1 MAAAPFNFQLS
12 TFNFIFLWLYRL
24 LLPRRYAR
32 YLQRA
37 GGNVDKCHEALLHG
51 TYYEEYDSYDFA
63 HKSPAERR
71 TYVTDA
77 YRNRLCR
84 RINDAKQQAVV
95 MDKYR
100 TAMLYSDYY
109 RRKFMLCESDEQC
122 GDFVR
127 FGMDEGCL
135 VVKPIDDCAG
145 RGVQLLHAEDE
156 QGWRIHYQQM
166 MEQGR
171 RYIVEQRI
179 IQHSSMARWNE
190 SSVNTVRINTLNRNG
205 CISVLT
211 ANIRCGC
218 QGAFCDNC
226 AQGGYCANIDPATG
240 IIITPATSKGP
251 EKYDRHPNSGIT
263 FLGEQMPC
271 WQELLKAAY
280 DCARR
285 LPKLVYV
292 SWDFA
297 LTADGWTLVEA
308 NKGELIAD
316 QRNLGRGLKDMF
328 RGKSKSCFVNLLTTI
343 FYFMPLAA
351 LICS

>member
-1 MAAAPFNFQLS
+1 MFTFSIFNLAY
-12 TFNFIFLWLYRL
+12 IWLYRL
-24 LLPRRYAR
+24 LLPHRYSD

-37 GGNVDKCHEALLHG
+37 EGNVDKCHEALLHG

-63 HKSPAERR
+63 HKTPAERR

-84 RINDAKQQAVV
+84 RINNAKQQAVV

-100 TAMLYSDYY
+100 TAVMFNDYY
-109 RRKFMLCESDEQC
+109 HRKFMLCTDEGQSD
-122 GDFVR
+122 DFVR
-127 FGMDEGCL
+127 FGMEEDWL

-145 RGVQLLHAEDE
+145 RGVQLLHAVDE
-156 QGWRIHYQQM
+156 QGWRSHYRQM

-179 IQHSSMARWNE
+179 VQMPSMARWNE
-190 SSVNTVRINTLNRNG
+190 SSVNTVRINTLNHDGTIR
-205 CISVLT
+205 VLT

-218 QGAFCDNC
+218 RGAFCDNC
-226 AQGGYCANIDPATG
+226 AQGGYCANIDPASG
-240 IIITPATSKGP
+240 IIITSATSKGP
-251 EKYDRHPNSGIT
+251 EKYDRHPDSGIA
-263 FLGEQMPC
+263 FVGEQIPC
-271 WQELLKAAY
+271 WQQLLDAAF

-297 LTADGWTLVEA
+297 LTTDGWTLVEA

-316 QRNLGRGLKDMF
+316 QRNLGRGLKKELLMF
-328 RGKSKSCFVNLLTTI
+328 
-343 FYFMPLAA
+343 
-351 LICS
+351 

>member
-1 MAAAPFNFQLS
+1 MNAAALFNL
-12 TFNFIFLWLYRL
+12 TYLWLYRL
-24 LLPRRYAR
+24 LLPRRYSR
-32 YLQRA
+32 YLELA
-37 GGNVDKCHEALLHG
+37 KGSKDKCHEALLFG

-100 TAMLYSDYY
+100 TAVLFGDYY
-109 RRKFMLCESDEQC
+109 RRKFMLCNGEGQRD
-122 GDFVR
+122 DFVR
-127 FGMDEGCL
+127 FGMEEGWL

-145 RGVQLLHAEDE
+145 RGVQLLHADNE
-156 QGWRIHYQQM
+156 QDWHNHYRQM
-166 MEQGR
+166 MELGR

-179 IQHSSMARWNE
+179 MQEPSMARWNE
-190 SSVNTVRINTLNRNG
+190 SSVNTVRINTLNHNG
-205 CISVLT
+205 TISVLT

-218 QGAFCDNC
+218 RGAFCDNC
-226 AQGGYCANIDPATG
+226 AQGGYCANIDPASG
-240 IIITPATSKGP
+240 IIITSATSKGP
-251 EKYDRHPNSGIT
+251 EKYDRHPDSGIA
-263 FLGEQMPC
+263 FVGEQIPL
-271 WQELLKAAY
+271 WQSLLDAASA
-280 DCARR
+280 CAQR
-285 LPKLVYV
+285 LPKLTYV

-316 QRNLGRGLKDMF
+316 QRNLGRGLKNEL
-328 RGKSKSCFVNLLTTI
+328 K
-343 FYFMPLAA
+343 
-351 LICS
+351 

>member
-1 MAAAPFNFQLS
+1 MFTFSIFNLAY
-12 TFNFIFLWLYRL
+12 IWLYRL
-24 LLPRRYAR
+24 LLPHRYSD

-37 GGNVDKCHEALLHG
+37 EGNVDKCHEALLHG

-63 HKSPAERR
+63 HKTPAERR

-84 RINDAKQQAVV
+84 RINNAKQQAVV

-100 TAMLYSDYY
+100 TAVMFNDYY
-109 RRKFMLCESDEQC
+109 HRKFMLCTDEGQSD
-122 GDFVR
+122 DFVR
-127 FGMDEGCL
+127 FGMEEDWL

-145 RGVQLLHAEDE
+145 RGVQLLHAVDE
-156 QGWRIHYQQM
+156 QGWRSHYRQM
-166 MEQGR
+166 MEHGR

-179 IQHSSMARWNE
+179 VQMPSMARWNE
-190 SSVNTVRINTLNRNG
+190 SSVNTVRINTLNHDGTIR
-205 CISVLT
+205 VLT

-218 QGAFCDNC
+218 RGAFCDNC
-226 AQGGYCANIDPATG
+226 AQGGYCANIDPASG
-240 IIITPATSKGP
+240 IIITSATSKGP
-251 EKYDRHPNSGIT
+251 EKYDRHPDSGIA
-263 FLGEQMPC
+263 FVGVQIPC
-271 WQELLKAAY
+271 WQQLLDAAF

-316 QRNLGRGLKDMF
+316 QRNLGRGLKKELLMF
-328 RGKSKSCFVNLLTTI
+328 
-343 FYFMPLAA
+343 
-351 LICS
+351 

>member
-1 MAAAPFNFQLS
+1 MNAAALFNFQFS
-12 TFNFIFLWLYRL
+12 IFNLAYLWLYRL
-24 LLPRRYAR
+24 LLPRRYRR
-32 YLQRA
+32 YLELA
-37 GGNVDKCHEALLHG
+37 GGDRDKCQEALLHG

-84 RINDAKQQAVV
+84 RINNARQQAVV

-100 TAMLYSDYY
+100 TAVLFSDYY
-109 RRKFMLCESDEQC
+109 RRKFMLCDGKSQRD
-122 GDFVR
+122 DFVR
-127 FGMDEGCL
+127 FGMEEGWL

-145 RGVQLLHAEDE
+145 RGVQLLHADDE
-156 QGWRIHYQQM
+156 QGWHNHYEQM

-179 IQHSSMARWNE
+179 VQLPEMARWNE
-190 SSVNTVRINTLNRNG
+190 SSVNTVRINTLNHHG
-205 CISVLT
+205 TISILT

-226 AQGGYCANIDPATG
+226 AQGGYCANIDPDTG
-240 IIITPATSKGP
+240 IIITSATSKGP
-251 EKYDRHPNSGIT
+251 EKYDRHPDSGIT
-263 FLGEQMPC
+263 FVGEQIPC
-271 WQELLKAAY
+271 WQQLLDAAFA
-280 DCARR
+280 CAQR

-297 LTADGWTLVEA
+297 LTADGWTMVEA

-316 QRNLGRGLKDMF
+316 QRNLGRGL
-328 RGKSKSCFVNLLTTI
+328 RQELRKSQYS
-343 FYFMPLAA
+343 
-351 LICS
+351 S

>member
-1 MAAAPFNFQLS
+1 MNAAALFNFQFS
-12 TFNFIFLWLYRL
+12 IFNLAYLWLYRL
-24 LLPRRYAR
+24 LLPRRYRR
-32 YLQRA
+32 YLELA
-37 GGNVDKCHEALLHG
+37 GGDRDKCLEALLHG

-84 RINDAKQQAVV
+84 RINNARQQAVV
-95 MDKYR
+95 VDKYR
-100 TAMLYSDYY
+100 TAVLFSDYY
-109 RRKFMLCESDEQC
+109 RRKFMLCDGKSQC
-122 GDFVR
+122 DDFVR
-127 FGMDEGCL
+127 FGMEEGWL

-145 RGVQLLHAEDE
+145 RGVQLLHADGE
-156 QGWRIHYQQM
+156 QGWHNHYEQM

-179 IQHSSMARWNE
+179 VQEPSMARWNE
-190 SSVNTVRINTLNRNG
+190 SSVNTVRINTLNHHG
-205 CISVLT
+205 TICVLT

-226 AQGGYCANIDPATG
+226 AQGGYCANIDPDTG
-240 IIITPATSKGP
+240 VIITSATSKGP
-251 EKYDRHPNSGIT
+251 EKYDRHPDSGIT
-263 FLGEQMPC
+263 FVGEQIPC
-271 WQELLKAAY
+271 WQQLLKAAF

-316 QRNLGRGLKDMF
+316 QRNLGRGLKNEL
-328 RGKSKSCFVNLLTTI
+328 RGKN
-343 FYFMPLAA
+343 
-351 LICS
+351 

>member
-1 MAAAPFNFQLS
+1 MFTFSIFNLAY
-12 TFNFIFLWLYRL
+12 LWLYRL
-24 LLPRRYAR
+24 LLPHRYSD

-37 GGNVDKCHEALLHG
+37 EGNVDKCHEALLRG

-63 HKSPAERR
+63 HKTPAERR

-84 RINDAKQQAVV
+84 RINNAKQQAVV

-100 TAMLYSDYY
+100 TAVMFNDYY
-109 RRKFMLCESDEQC
+109 HRKFILCTDEGQSD
-122 GDFVR
+122 DFVR
-127 FGMDEGCL
+127 FGMEEDWL

-145 RGVQLLHAEDE
+145 RGVQLLHAVDE
-156 QGWRIHYQQM
+156 QGWRSHYRQM
-166 MEQGR
+166 MEHGR

-179 IQHSSMARWNE
+179 VQMPSMARWNE
-190 SSVNTVRINTLNRNG
+190 SSVNTVRINTLNHDGTIR
-205 CISVLT
+205 VLT

-218 QGAFCDNC
+218 RGAFCDNC
-226 AQGGYCANIDPATG
+226 AQGGYCANIDPASG
-240 IIITPATSKGP
+240 IIITSATSKGP
-251 EKYDRHPNSGIT
+251 KKYDRHPDSGIA
-263 FLGEQMPC
+263 FVGEQIPC
-271 WQELLKAAY
+271 WQQLLDAAF

-316 QRNLGRGLKDMF
+316 QRNLGRGLKKELLMF
-328 RGKSKSCFVNLLTTI
+328 
-343 FYFMPLAA
+343 
-351 LICS
+351 

>member
-1 MAAAPFNFQLS
+1 MNAAALFNL
-12 TFNFIFLWLYRL
+12 TYLWLYRL
-24 LLPRRYAR
+24 LLPRRYSR
-32 YLQRA
+32 YLELA
-37 GGNVDKCHEALLHG
+37 EGNKDKCHEALLFG

-100 TAMLYSDYY
+100 TAVLFGDYY
-109 RRKFMLCESDEQC
+109 RRKFMLCNGEGQRD
-122 GDFVR
+122 DFVR
-127 FGMDEGCL
+127 FGMEEGWL

-145 RGVQLLHAEDE
+145 RGVQLLHADDE
-156 QGWRIHYQQM
+156 QGWRNHYRQM
-166 MEQGR
+166 MELGR

-179 IQHSSMARWNE
+179 VQEPSMARWNE
-190 SSVNTVRINTLNRNG
+190 SSVNTVRINTLNHNG
-205 CISVLT
+205 TISILT

-218 QGAFCDNC
+218 RGAFCDNC
-226 AQGGYCANIDPATG
+226 AQGGYCANIDPASG
-240 IIITPATSKGP
+240 IIFTSATSKGP
-251 EKYDRHPNSGIT
+251 EKYDRHPDSGIA
-263 FLGEQMPC
+263 FVGEQIPL
-271 WQELLKAAY
+271 WQSLLAAASA
-280 DCARR
+280 CAQR
-285 LPKLVYV
+285 LPKLTYV

-316 QRNLGRGLKDMF
+316 QRNLGRGLK
-328 RGKSKSCFVNLLTTI
+328 KELK
-343 FYFMPLAA
+343 
-351 LICS
+351 